1 MTDVDGNEELIQ
13 IAERQLADAEEAYR
27 LDPSDANQRR
37 IMRACQQYDELASR
51 ESAGATKVVPPIRTS
66 SSTRCRIDRPP
77 TVAHRDPR
85 RRGASRWPAWLDA
98 VT

>member
-37 IMRACQQYDELASR
+37 IMRAWSAVRRARESR
-51 ESAGATKVVPPIRTS
+51 ERG
-66 SSTRCRIDRPP
+66 
-77 TVAHRDPR
+77 RDES
-85 RRGASRWPAWLDA
+85 GPADPDEQLDA
-98 VT
+98 LPDRSTTDGRA